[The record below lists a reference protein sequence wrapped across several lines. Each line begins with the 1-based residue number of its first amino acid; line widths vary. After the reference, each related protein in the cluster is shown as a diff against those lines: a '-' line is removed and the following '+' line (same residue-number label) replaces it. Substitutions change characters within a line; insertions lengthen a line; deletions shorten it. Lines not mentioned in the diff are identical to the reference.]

1 MSNIDDAFDT
11 LEDLKNLLRQTEE
24 HKIARAISTYEA
36 AKSLI
41 DAQQI
46 SDAISV
52 LLEGIQPIDPRD
64 QYNWG
69 VVYYNGL
76 GVTQNYDSAYYWF
89 KKAGGNGYAEAKEA
103 VEIMLSN
110 GEVSASKDGDSPD
123 LRPHQV

>member
-11 LEDLKNLLRQTEE
+11 LEDLKNILRQTEE
-24 HKIARAISTYEA
+24 QKIARAISTYEE

-41 DAQQI
+41 NAQRI

-76 GVTQNYDSAYYWF
+76 GVTRSYDSAYYWF
-89 KKAGGNGYAEAKEA
+89 KKASDNGYAEAKEA
-103 VEIMLSN
+103 IEIMLSN
-110 GEVSASKDGDSPD
+110 GEVSVNKLGYSADD
-123 LRPHQV
+123 